1 MILYVREVYKLQM
14 IPPGSIIYMK
24 EGPYS
29 PAAGRIVF
37 FNIQTSRFRLCL
49 LRADIYIWARA
60 SEFEVVAIMDAE
72 DEEFDV
78 EALMED
84 GVI

>member
-37 FNIQTSRFRLCL
+37 FNIQTSRFRVCL

-60 SEFEVVAIMDAE
+60 PEFEVVAIMDA
-72 DEEFDV
+72 DQV
-78 EALMED
+78 TLS
-84 GVI
+84 GVGLRRN